1 MVIVI
6 CMAGM
11 DCQTIFEQHEYN
23 SKEDCIKESQY
34 VSQYMQQVFPN
45 SSGEIFC
52 LSREDFD
59 ALNKKLLEQQTPSL

>member
-1 MVIVI
+1 
-6 CMAGM
+6 MAGM

-59 ALNKKLLEQQTPSL
+59 SLNKKLLEQQTPSL

>member
-1 MVIVI
+1 
-6 CMAGM
+6 MAGM

-52 LSREDFD
+52 LSKEDFD

>member
-1 MVIVI
+1 
-6 CMAGM
+6 MAGM